1 MLTRMLQRCVVSFM
15 LCLIGFIPRTIQS
28 DEAPRSGQWLGK
40 LTQEQGGYRQEY
52 DFELYLTAKNDR
64 YAGRT
69 YVYAP
74 NVLGVLSFTGQQR
87 GAVLYLKEEELLI
100 SRKPSDLSWCF
111 KTMQLRQVKR
121 GDDWYL
127 EGPWQGTS
135 EYGICIPGWLSLK
148 YIPPKV

>member
-1 MLTRMLQRCVVSFM
+1 MLQRCVVALV
-15 LCLIGFIPRTIQS
+15 LCMTGLVPLLAQAL
-28 DEAPRSGQWLGK
+28 DAPRNGQWLGK

-52 DFELYLTAKNDR
+52 DFELYLIADKDHYT
-64 YAGRT
+64 GRS

-74 NVLGVLSFTGQQR
+74 SVLGVLSFTGQQR
-87 GAVLYLKEEELLI
+87 GAVLYLKEEEILI

-121 GDDWYL
+121 GGDWYL

-135 EYGICIPGWLSLK
+135 DYGICIPGWLSLK
-148 YIPPKV
+148 YIPPQV